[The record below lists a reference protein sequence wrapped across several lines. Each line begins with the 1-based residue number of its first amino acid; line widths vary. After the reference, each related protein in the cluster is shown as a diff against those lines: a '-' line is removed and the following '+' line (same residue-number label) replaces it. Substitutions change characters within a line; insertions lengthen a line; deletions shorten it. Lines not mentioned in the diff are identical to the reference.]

1 MKDDGMNVQLPK
13 QNVREV
19 DKRIAKPVVEEAR
32 EVKQTKVS
40 VIASKRAVETV
51 DTDLVDEVCS
61 NEQFAHAEG
70 GSASNEEKVSFS
82 FIRDYGEEDITD
94 TLKDVLKKSK

>member
-19 DKRIAKPVVEEAR
+19 DKRIAKPAVEEAR

-70 GSASNEEKVSFS
+70 GSAVETTF
-82 FIRDYGEEDITD
+82 
-94 TLKDVLKKSK
+94 VL